1 MSDFHGYYRFITY
14 FTKNVRKSS
23 FFFFTCTLLRSK
35 PVSLSIKAI
44 TYRLGS
50 IVERY
55 LDNQSIEEISRS
67 LRISTTDVE
76 TSVKRVI
83 REWKKTAK

>member
-1 MSDFHGYYRFITY
+1 MSLIIKGIT
-14 FTKNVRKSS
+14 FQ
-23 FFFFTCTLLRSK
+23 
-35 PVSLSIKAI
+35 
-44 TYRLGS
+44 LGS

-67 LRISTTDVE
+67 LRISPTDVE

>member
-1 MSDFHGYYRFITY
+1 MDIIDLLPI

-35 PVSLSIKAI
+35 LVSLIIKGV

-50 IVERY
+50 IMERY
-55 LDNQSIEEISRS
+55 LDNQSIVKISKS

-76 TSVKRVI
+76 TSVKCVI